1 MSLFTEHV
9 YGVMGKSI
17 RGFRVATLGG
27 PHPAVLGSSTAAY
40 TIPSLPSPHISSS
53 LSPITT
59 GF

>member
-40 TIPSLPSPHISSS
+40 TIPFSSFPTYI
-53 LSPITT
+53 L
-59 GF
+59 